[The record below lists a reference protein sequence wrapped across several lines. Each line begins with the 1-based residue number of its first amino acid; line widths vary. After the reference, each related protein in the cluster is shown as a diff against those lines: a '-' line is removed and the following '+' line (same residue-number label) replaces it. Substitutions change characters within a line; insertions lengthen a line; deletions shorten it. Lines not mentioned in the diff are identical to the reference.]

1 MQKPLSIQ
9 PISPPPAEQR
19 VSRQAAFAEEGE
31 KRNRYHL
38 PTSLDSGSPV
48 GFRMRVPLST
58 TEVNAVLPLLCLERP
73 EAFVPGP
80 KATEQQLFE
89 EASLGVLS
97 ARQSTNFRGHRQVTV
112 GPAESKRVAELLG
125 SLDHLEGPVLE
136 GAAYTHICLARPYRT
151 PFTFLLTF
159 IGHKKGLSLGTV
171 PLRGIRKT
179 LWHED
184 DIPTIGYLQHLHL
197 GIWMDAMERAALV
210 ASEGT
215 RRANVFSAPFC
226 TEARRREH
234 ASVNAEL
241 EALAGMT
248 TQERRLGWRVHVV
261 TQVGTT
267 PQAVSLSKN
276 TWRKLGANLL
286 SFRSER
292 IQPGVNQEEKAPPP
306 YHGRQ
311 DMDVSD
317 DTAFQAGRAGYN
329 AFAHWAGVDREKA
342 KELLLME
349 RVDVLTDGG
358 KERLRGIRTE
368 LGEITDRVVD
378 NIPLWADLPTG
389 KLLSSSAARGRK
401 AFALA
406 GQRIYIGG
414 LDRGDVE
421 ASGLEWNQAVRAF
434 GAAAARSALYC
445 ELAGVTE
452 LPADCDLLAGICLM
466 AGPVNQND
474 VGKQFFGYADLLAKA
489 YPDKEPTSLLVWT
502 LKAKTVADPIGNEEQ
517 LMNPARKGA
526 LVDLRCAPHEVVSLR
541 SGPKLVPMRKRD
553 GRVNSERAF
562 GDVGNFVVDAQGKEI
577 PGNRGSAW
585 PRAWAEEQAW
595 PVES

>member
-9 PISPPPAEQR
+9 PITPPPAQQR
-19 VSRQAAFAEEGE
+19 VSRQAAFADEGE

-38 PTSLDSGSPV
+38 PTSLDSASPV

-58 TEVNAVLPLLCLERP
+58 AQVNAVLPLLCLERP
-73 EAFVPGP
+73 TAFVAGAGP
-80 KATEQQLFE
+80 TEQELFE

-97 ARQSTNFRGHRQVTV
+97 SRQSTNFRGHRQVTV
-112 GPAESKRVAELLG
+112 GPTESKRVAELLR
-125 SLDHLEGPVLE
+125 SVDHLEGSVLE

-197 GIWMDAMERAALV
+197 GIWMDAMERASLV
-210 ASEGT
+210 ASQGT

-226 TEARRREH
+226 TEARRKQH
-234 ASVNAEL
+234 AAINAEL
-241 EALAGMT
+241 EAMVGMT
-248 TQERRLGWRVHVV
+248 DRERRLGWRVHLV
-261 TQVGTT
+261 TQVGTV
-267 PQAVSLSKN
+267 PQPVSLPKD

-292 IQPGVNQEEKAPPP
+292 IQPGVNQEEKAPPS
-306 YHGRQ
+306 YQSRQ

-342 KELLLME
+342 KQLLLME
-349 RVDVLTDGG
+349 RVDVLTEQG
-358 KERLRGIRTE
+358 KQRLRAIRTE
-368 LGEITDRVVD
+368 LGDITDRVVD

-389 KLLSSSAARGRK
+389 KLLSSSASRGRK

-414 LDRGDVE
+414 LDRNDVE

-474 VGKQFFGYADLLAKA
+474 VGKQFFEYKDLLANA
-489 YPDKEPTSLLVWT
+489 YPGKEPTSLLVWT

-526 LVDLRCAPHEVVSLR
+526 LVDLRCAPHDVVATR
-541 SGPKLVPMRKRD
+541 SGASLKAMRKRE
-553 GRVNSERAF
+553 GRVNAERAF
-562 GDVGNFVVDAQGKEI
+562 GEVGNFVVDAQGKEI

-585 PRAWAEEQAW
+585 PRAWAEELVW
-595 PVES
+595 PVET